1 MAFAGDLLRGN
12 TTTHASNSKGTD
24 TFFRRDGSCW
34 CCRSPREPMTKVRR
48 LHLMVLPV
56 SPYFE
61 RNSGPER
68 HQLTTEM
75 LKASATYLLLFN
87 APAPTPTT
95 QRVYHSI
102 AAYASSFFLP
112 APFKYPPDP
121 NLGYTDAC
129 RPEQLNAPA
138 ILVGC
143 GSIFGRLYNSHLER
157 ALLPCSST
165 LELIGLT
172 TRRDG
177 STKASSVWIRPPSS

>member
-1 MAFAGDLLRGN
+1 MARCATTLLTLTPCISNCENGLLHDDN
-12 TTTHASNSKGTD
+12 TTHAGNSKGTD

-95 QRVYHSI
+95 QRVTIPSRHTLHRSSSLLHSNI
-102 AAYASSFFLP
+102 LQ
-112 APFKYPPDP
+112 
-121 NLGYTDAC
+121 T
-129 RPEQLNAPA
+129 Q
-138 ILVGC
+138 ILVTRTLAGQ
-143 GSIFGRLYNSHLER
+143 N
-157 ALLPCSST
+157 SST
-165 LELIGLT
+165 RGDSRWMRVNLRTSIQQ
-172 TRRDG
+172 
-177 STKASSVWIRPPSS
+177 PS